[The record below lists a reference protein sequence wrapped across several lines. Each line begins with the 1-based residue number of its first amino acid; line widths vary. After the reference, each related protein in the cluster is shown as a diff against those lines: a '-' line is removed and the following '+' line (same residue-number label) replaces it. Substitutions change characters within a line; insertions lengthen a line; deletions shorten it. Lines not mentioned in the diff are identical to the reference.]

1 LLESEALEVVLYFP
15 KMYLGVCRSVDRLGM
30 DHRVHA
36 ALSPVL
42 LENFAC
48 SLFDDLALL
57 PYTQIFQGFIRD
69 AEPFV
74 HRLRLESSSIHLQII
89 LQLAMI
95 VCIHVGFV
103 SQLAR
108 LNLLLEGWDVMPPTN
123 RSKCFRW

>member
-1 LLESEALEVVLYFP
+1 
-15 KMYLGVCRSVDRLGM
+15 MYLGVCRCIDWLRM

-36 ALSPVL
+36 ALSSVL

-57 PYTQIFQGFIRD
+57 AYTQIFQGFIGD
-69 AEPFV
+69 SEPFI
-74 HRLRLESSSIHLQII
+74 HRLGLEPSSIHLQII

-95 VCIHVGFV
+95 VCIHVWLI

-108 LNLLLEGWDVMPPTN
+108 FNLLSQGRDVMPPAN
-123 RSKCFRW
+123 RSKSFRG